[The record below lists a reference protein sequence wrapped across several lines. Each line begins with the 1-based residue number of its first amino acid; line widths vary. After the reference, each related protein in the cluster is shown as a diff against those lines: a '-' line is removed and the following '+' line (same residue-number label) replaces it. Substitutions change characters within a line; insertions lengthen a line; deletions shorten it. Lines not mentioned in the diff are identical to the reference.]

1 MKYLTGEDD
10 NSNMR
15 LQNKTNKFKQNLT
28 FIIKYNLLAG
38 NINNKY
44 CQQDPLSLK
53 GPTVLACLSIF
64 GISICLGKILFIL

>member
-1 MKYLTGEDD
+1 MKYLTGEDH
-10 NSNMR
+10 NSNKR

-28 FIIKYNLLAG
+28 FMIKYKILAG
-38 NINNKY
+38 NIDNKY

-64 GISICLGKILFIL
+64 GISICLGKNLFIL